1 MPKMNITK
9 SILINAPADKVYDVV
24 VDFNK
29 WTAWSPWL
37 IMDPE
42 AKVDVATDA
51 QSYSWEGTRVGSGNM
66 KITDTQQ
73 NQQVTYDL
81 NFLKPWKSYAKVGFD
96 LKPEGEGT
104 KVSWSM
110 DSSLP
115 FFMFWMK
122 KQMEAFVGADYDR
135 GLALLK
141 DYVEDGE
148 VHSALDFKG
157 IENFD
162 GCQYV
167 GIKTDTT
174 MDAVGTQMQKDFT
187 ALKEYFAGKSSLI
200 NGRDFSIY
208 HKWDFVNGKVSYTAG
223 IPVNSVPS
231 DVPSNMMVGNIPQTK
246 VHTVAHKGPYEH
258 LGNAWSA
265 QYNIERGKEFK
276 MNKKIHPFETYLN
289 DPADVA
295 ANELVTEI
303 HFPAK

>member
-1 MPKMNITK
+1 MPKMHINK
-9 SILINAPADKVYDVV
+9 SIKINASAEKVFEVV
-24 VDFNK
+24 SDFNK
-29 WTAWSPWL
+29 WTVWSPWL
-37 IMDPE
+37 IMDPN
-42 AKVDVATDA
+42 AKVDVAADA
-51 QSYSWEGTRVGSGNM
+51 RSYSWEGKRVGSGNM
-66 KITDTQQ
+66 KIVDSKK
-73 NQQVTYDL
+73 NEQVTYDL

-96 LKPEGEGT
+96 IKESNDGT
-104 KVSWSM
+104 SVAWSM

-122 KQMEAFVGADYDR
+122 KSMEAFVGADYDR

-157 IENFD
+157 MENFG

-167 GIKTDTT
+167 GIKTDSTI
-174 MDAVGTQMQKDFT
+174 ASVGPDMERDFT
-187 ALKEYFAGKSSLI
+187 ALKEFFSDHSSLI
-200 NGRDFSIY
+200 SGKDFSIY
-208 HKWDFVNGKVSYTAG
+208 HKWDIVKGKVSYTAG
-223 IPVNSVPS
+223 VPVHSVPS
-231 DVPSNMMVGNIPQTK
+231 DIPANMVTGTIPQTK
-246 VHTVAHKGPYEH
+246 VHTVAHTGPYEH

-265 QYNIERGKEFK
+265 QYNIERSKEFK
-276 MNKKIHPFETYLN
+276 LNKKIHPFETYLN